1 MNSILIN
8 GVVRPYKKTNR
19 ALRRL
24 EAKGIDLTG
33 SKNQVNLMIHLA
45 YEMVKEGHLVS
56 KDLDKG
62 KWTMTLEQFEAYDA
76 EEDFIQEITEKGLAD
91 EKKPL
96 SSYPENGATVVS
108 QNLTDEGILQT
119 IPQAPPKVI

>member
-56 KDLDKG
+56 KDLEKG
-62 KWTMTLEQFEAYDA
+62 KWTMTVEQFEAYDA

>member
-1 MNSILIN
+1 MNTILIN

-56 KDLDKG
+56 RFRKRKMD
-62 KWTMTLEQFEAYDA
+62 YDIRA
-76 EEDFIQEITEKGLAD
+76 I
-91 EKKPL
+91 
-96 SSYPENGATVVS
+96 
-108 QNLTDEGILQT
+108 
-119 IPQAPPKVI
+119 